1 MKKFLL
7 STTILAALTGS
18 AVAADMAVKA
28 PPPAPLPVIYNW
40 TGFYIGANGG
50 WGQSRDCWGLV
61 PVGAAVINEGCAS
74 RSGGV
79 LGGQIGYRWQAS
91 QWVFG
96 VEAQGDWADLHGS
109 RVSVINPLF
118 RTSVRIDAVGLFT
131 GQIGYAWNNALF
143 YVKGGAATTRSY
155 FDVTTISTGVVAR
168 RGERDP
174 LGWHGR
180 TRIRVRL
187 LAELDGRCRIRPPVH
202 GRREQLVLGRESAAR
217 WRRQPDRSGRR
228 PAHLPGE
235 LQVWRLRRTGDR
247 ALLIG
252 PLLTHGKAG
261 RKAGLFTSGAHAGDG
276 RRPVQ
281 IQSKS
286 RRYGR
291 GIDLRQWRTADFA
304 SSMPG
309 LWRGSCP

>member
-61 PVGAAVINEGCAS
+61 PVAGAAVINEGCAS

-118 RTSVRIDAVGLFT
+118 RTTVRTDAVGLFT
-131 GQIGYAWNNALF
+131 GQLGYAWNNALF

-155 FDVTTISTGVVAR
+155 FDVTTIATGVVVAGASATR
-168 RGERDP
+168 WGGTVG
-174 LGWHGR
+174 LGFEYGFSPNWTVGVEYDR
-180 TRIRVRL
+180 LFMGDANNSFSVANPL
-187 LAELDGRCRIRPPVH
+187 LANAANRIGQDV
-202 GRREQLVLGRESAAR
+202 
-217 WRRQPDRSGRR
+217 D
-228 PAHLPGE
+228 
-235 LQVWRLRRTGDR
+235 
-247 ALLIG
+247 
-252 PLLTHGKAG
+252 LLTFRVNYKFGG
-261 RKAGLFTSGAHAGDG
+261 YGA
-276 RRPVQ
+276 PVTA
-281 IQSKS
+281 
-286 RRYGR
+286 RY
-291 GIDLRQWRTADFA
+291 
-304 SSMPG
+304 
-309 LWRGSCP
+309 